1 MAYHFIGIKG
11 TGMAALACIL
21 HDEHKEVTGSDID
34 KYIFTE
40 DGLRARNI
48 PIYSFSPDNIKDNDT
63 VIIGLS
69 FDQTHPEV
77 KAAMDNPT
85 VKTYYYNEY
94 LGILLESYSS
104 ICVAGTHGKSTTTGI
119 LGQVLSLQDE
129 CAYLIG
135 DGHGY
140 MPEHANHFVLESC
153 EFQRHFLAY
162 HPDYA
167 IITNIELDHI
177 DYYKDMDDY
186 VSAFQSFA
194 NQVKKGI
201 VIFGDDEHLKNLHY
215 NVPVTTYGLK
225 DGNDYQAINIEQGPF
240 GMHFDCKHNGEI
252 LAHVE
257 LNEVGDAF
265 MQDALGC
272 FALAHMLGMPAD
284 IIVQGLQ
291 DYKGIARRFVIDEV
305 KDSVLVDDYAHH
317 PTAIR
322 LMIDAVRKKYP
333 KKKIVALYKPDRYS
347 RLQYFLDDFA
357 KSLNTQVLLVCNKE
371 IYDQVSYQ
379 CKDSGIIVLS
389 YPIKKQLL
397 YEAFQILM
405 SMNRRIQLYEKKIS
419 KLEQK
424 YLELKMVDHC
434 KLVLISNYHWSEDK
448 AHHYIEKIA
457 MEQNKTKFLVAKELL
472 EEFQT

>member
-177 DYYKDMDDY
+177 DYYKDLDDY

-201 VIFGDDEHLKNLHY
+201 VIFGDDAHLKNLHY

-225 DGNDYQAINIEQGPF
+225 DGNDYQAIHIEQGPF

-333 KKKIVALYKPDRYS
+333 EKKIVALYKPDRYS

-357 KSLNTQVLLVCNKE
+357 KSLNTA
-371 IYDQVSYQ
+371 DQVCLLDFPKNAVREDETITVTIQDLMDRCPNAILLDVDDASAEKLKELAPAAFVFMSS
-379 CKDSGIIVLS
+379 KDI
-389 YPIKKQLL
+389 YLL
-397 YEAFQILM
+397 
-405 SMNRRIQLYEKKIS
+405 RD
-419 KLEQK
+419 KLE
-424 YLELKMVDHC
+424 
-434 KLVLISNYHWSEDK
+434 
-448 AHHYIEKIA
+448 KI
-457 MEQNKTKFLVAKELL
+457 L
-472 EEFQT
+472 